1 MPGSRGVN
9 RKRAGRAITHLPTTS
24 AAATAVPEPSCLIL
38 LHPDPLS
45 IRSSSWIPRAL
56 LMFDLPTVAPLDMED
71 SWVTFQAEGDQ
82 GQDSFSSSV
91 NLDDSLTSLQWLQE
105 FSILN
110 ANVGKTPS
118 SSGDSHGYRHLSGAP
133 CSPLAADPACL
144 GMPHTPGKPISSSTS
159 RASHLGLQPME
170 EIDYKTNPHV
180 KPPYSYA
187 TLICMAMQA
196 SKKTKITLSA
206 IYKWITDNFCYFRHA
221 DPTWQNSIRHNL
233 SLNKCFIKVPR
244 EKDEPGKGGFW
255 KIDPQYADRLMN
267 GAMKKRRLPPVQIHP
282 AFASA
287 QAAAS
292 SNGNRASAWQMS
304 VNSESHKLLKEFE
317 EITSEQS
324 WNALG
329 EHGWNAI
336 SDGKSHKRKQPLPKR
351 MFKAPRLSSSPML
364 SQEEQTELGSLKGD
378 FDWEVIFDSSINGVN
393 FSAFEDLEV
402 TPPLSPV
409 SRSVDLTVHGKHI
422 DCPQQWYPM
431 GQDQA
436 VAQNSL
442 DFDETFLAT
451 SFLQHPWEEN
461 RNDYLSNSANIEQ
474 LFDLNDAFPAELN
487 DWPALGSYI

>member
-1 MPGSRGVN
+1 
-9 RKRAGRAITHLPTTS
+9 
-24 AAATAVPEPSCLIL
+24 
-38 LHPDPLS
+38 
-45 IRSSSWIPRAL
+45 
-56 LMFDLPTVAPLDMED
+56 MFDLSTVVPSDMAD
-71 SWVTFQAEGDQ
+71 NWLSFQAEGEA
-82 GQDSFSSSV
+82 GHESLSSSV

-105 FSILN
+105 FSIIN

-118 SSGDSHGYRHLSGAP
+118 SVDPHGYRQLPGSAAP

-144 GMPHTPGKPISSSTS
+144 GMPHTPGKPTSSSTS
-159 RASHLGLQPME
+159 RAAHLGLQPME

-196 SKKTKITLSA
+196 SKKSKITLSA

-267 GAMKKRRLPPVQIHP
+267 GAIKKRRLPPVQIHP
-282 AFASA
+282 AFAGA
-287 QAAAS
+287 QSTS
-292 SNGNRASAWQMS
+292 SDNNVGS
-304 VNSESHKLLKEFE
+304 VWPLSVSSESHQLLKEFE
-317 EITSEQS
+317 EATGEQN
-324 WNALG
+324 WNSVG
-329 EHGWNAI
+329 DHVWNIAENK
-336 SDGKSHKRKQPLPKR
+336 GHKRKQPLPKR

-364 SQEEQTELGSLKGD
+364 SHDDQTELGPLKGD
-378 FDWEVIFDSSINGVN
+378 FDWEVIFDSNFTDN
-393 FSAFEDLEV
+393 FSAFEGLEV

-409 SRSVDLTVHGKHI
+409 SQSVDLTVHGKHI

-431 GQDQA
+431 GQDQGA
-436 VAQNSL
+436 VQNSL

-451 SFLQHPWEEN
+451 SFLQHPWDEGK
-461 RNDYLSNSANIEQ
+461 NDYLSNSTNLDQ
-474 LFDLNDAFPAELN
+474 LFDLNEEFPPGLN
-487 DWPALGSYI
+487 DWNPMGSYV

>member
-1 MPGSRGVN
+1 
-9 RKRAGRAITHLPTTS
+9 
-24 AAATAVPEPSCLIL
+24 
-38 LHPDPLS
+38 
-45 IRSSSWIPRAL
+45 
-56 LMFDLPTVAPLDMED
+56 MFDLPMAVPTDMAD
-71 SWVTFQAEGDQ
+71 NWLSYQTEGEV
-82 GQDSFSSSV
+82 GQESLSSTV

-105 FSILN
+105 FSIIN
-110 ANVGKTPS
+110 ANVGKTPL
-118 SSGDSHGYRHLSGAP
+118 SSGDPHGYRHLPGSAAP

-144 GMPHTPGKPISSSTS
+144 GMPHTPGKPTSSSTS
-159 RASHLGLQPME
+159 RAAHLGLQPME

-267 GAMKKRRLPPVQIHP
+267 GAIKKRRLPPVQIHP
-282 AFASA
+282 AFAGA
-287 QAAAS
+287 QSTS
-292 SNGNRASAWQMS
+292 SENNMGS
-304 VNSESHKLLKEFE
+304 VWPMTISSESHQLLKEFE
-317 EITSEQS
+317 EATGEQN
-324 WNALG
+324 WNSAG
-329 EHGWNAI
+329 EHIWSLAENKG
-336 SDGKSHKRKQPLPKR
+336 HKRKQPLPKR

-364 SQEEQTELGSLKGD
+364 SHDDQTELGPLKGD
-378 FDWEVIFDSSINGVN
+378 FDWEVIFDSNLGDN

-409 SRSVDLTVHGKHI
+409 SQSVDLTVHGKHI
-422 DCPQQWYPM
+422 NCPQQWYPT
-431 GQDQA
+431 GQNQ
-436 VAQNSL
+436 VPVQNSL

-451 SFLQHPWEEN
+451 AFLQHPWEEG
-461 RNDYLSNSANIEQ
+461 RNDYLSNSTNLDQ
-474 LFDLNDAFPAELN
+474 LFDLNEEFPPGLS
-487 DWPALGSYI
+487 DWNAMGPYLQ

>member
-1 MPGSRGVN
+1 M
-9 RKRAGRAITHLPTTS
+9 L
-24 AAATAVPEPSCLIL
+24 
-38 LHPDPLS
+38 
-45 IRSSSWIPRAL
+45 
-56 LMFDLPTVAPLDMED
+56 DLPNVAPFDMAD
-71 SWVTFQAEGDQ
+71 SWLSFQAEEEAGS
-82 GQDSFSSSV
+82 DSMSSSI

-105 FSILN
+105 FSIIN

-118 SSGDSHGYRHLSGAP
+118 SGGDPNGYRQLSGSVAP

-144 GMPHTPGKPISSSTS
+144 GMPHTPGKPTSSSTM
-159 RASHLGLQPME
+159 RVTHQGLQPME

-267 GAMKKRRLPPVQIHP
+267 GAIKKRRLPPVQIHP
-282 AFASA
+282 AFTGALGIPHSENSGG
-287 QAAAS
+287 S
-292 SNGNRASAWQMS
+292 SWPLSINP
-304 VNSESHKLLKEFE
+304 ESQQLLKEFE
-317 EITSEQS
+317 EVTGEQVWIS
-324 WNALG
+324 AGEQCWNASG
-329 EHGWNAI
+329 
-336 SDGKSHKRKQPLPKR
+336 DGKGHKRKQPLPKR

-364 SQEEQTELGSLKGD
+364 SQDEQAELGPLKGD
-378 FDWEVIFDSSINGVN
+378 FDWEVIFDSTVNGGN
-393 FSAFEDLEV
+393 FNAFEDLEV

-409 SRSVDLTVHGKHI
+409 TRSVDLTVHGKHI
-422 DCPQQWYPM
+422 DCPQQWFPI

-436 VAQNSL
+436 LVQNNL

-451 SFLQHPWEEN
+451 SFLQHPWDEG
-461 RNDYLSNSANIEQ
+461 RNDYLSNSANLEQ
-474 LFDLNDAFPAELN
+474 LFDLNEEFPPELN
-487 DWPALGSYI
+487 DWNSMGSYL

>member
-1 MPGSRGVN
+1 MFDLS
-9 RKRAGRAITHLPTTS
+9 
-24 AAATAVPEPSCLIL
+24 TAVPTDMADNWLAYQPEGEVGHEPL
-38 LHPDPLS
+38 
-45 IRSSSWIPRAL
+45 
-56 LMFDLPTVAPLDMED
+56 
-71 SWVTFQAEGDQ
+71 
-82 GQDSFSSSV
+82 SSSV

-105 FSILN
+105 FSIIN

-118 SSGDSHGYRHLSGAP
+118 SSVDPQGYRHLPGSAAP

-159 RASHLGLQPME
+159 RAAHLGLQPME

-267 GAMKKRRLPPVQIHP
+267 GAIKKRRLPPVQIHP
-282 AFASA
+282 AFAGA
-287 QAAAS
+287 QSTS
-292 SNGNRASAWQMS
+292 SDNNMGS
-304 VNSESHKLLKEFE
+304 VWSLNVSSESHQLLKEFE
-317 EITSEQS
+317 EATSEQN
-324 WNALG
+324 WNSVG
-329 EHGWNAI
+329 EHVWNMAENK
-336 SDGKSHKRKQPLPKR
+336 GHKRKQPLPKR
-351 MFKAPRLSSSPML
+351 MFKTPRLSSSPML
-364 SQEEQTELGSLKGD
+364 SHDDQTELGPLKGG
-378 FDWEVIFDSSINGVN
+378 FDWEVIFDSNLSDN

-409 SRSVDLTVHGKHI
+409 SQSVDLTVHGKHI
-422 DCPQQWYPM
+422 NCPQQWYPM

-436 VAQNSL
+436 AVQNSL

-451 SFLQHPWEEN
+451 SFLQHPWDEG
-461 RNDYLSNSANIEQ
+461 RNDYLSNSSNIDQ
-474 LFDLNDAFPAELN
+474 LFDLNEEFPPGLN
-487 DWPALGSYI
+487 DWSSMNSYLQ

>member
-1 MPGSRGVN
+1 MFDLS
-9 RKRAGRAITHLPTTS
+9 
-24 AAATAVPEPSCLIL
+24 TAVPTDMADNWLAYQTEGEVGHEPL
-38 LHPDPLS
+38 
-45 IRSSSWIPRAL
+45 
-56 LMFDLPTVAPLDMED
+56 
-71 SWVTFQAEGDQ
+71 
-82 GQDSFSSSV
+82 SSSV

-105 FSILN
+105 FSIIN

-118 SSGDSHGYRHLSGAP
+118 SSVDPQGYRHLPGSAAP

-144 GMPHTPGKPISSSTS
+144 GMPHTPGKPTSSSTS
-159 RASHLGLQPME
+159 RAAHLGLQPME

-267 GAMKKRRLPPVQIHP
+267 GAIKKRRLPPVQIHP
-282 AFASA
+282 AFAGA
-287 QAAAS
+287 QSTS
-292 SNGNRASAWQMS
+292 SDNNMGS
-304 VNSESHKLLKEFE
+304 VWSLNVSSESHQLLKQFE
-317 EITSEQS
+317 EATGEQN
-324 WNALG
+324 WNSVG
-329 EHGWNAI
+329 EHVWNMAENK
-336 SDGKSHKRKQPLPKR
+336 GHKRKQPLPKR
-351 MFKAPRLSSSPML
+351 MFKTPRLSSSPML
-364 SQEEQTELGSLKGD
+364 SHDDQTELGPLKGD
-378 FDWEVIFDSSINGVN
+378 FDWEVIFDSNLSDN

-409 SRSVDLTVHGKHI
+409 SQSVDLTVHGKHI
-422 DCPQQWYPM
+422 NCPQQWYPM

-436 VAQNSL
+436 AVQNSL

-451 SFLQHPWEEN
+451 SFLQHPWDEG
-461 RNDYLSNSANIEQ
+461 RNDYLSNSSNIDQ
-474 LFDLNDAFPAELN
+474 LFDLNEEFPPGLN
-487 DWPALGSYI
+487 DWSTMNSYLQ

>member
-1 MPGSRGVN
+1 MADNWLAYQTEGEVG
-9 RKRAGRAITHLPTTS
+9 H
-24 AAATAVPEPSCLIL
+24 EPL
-38 LHPDPLS
+38 
-45 IRSSSWIPRAL
+45 
-56 LMFDLPTVAPLDMED
+56 
-71 SWVTFQAEGDQ
+71 
-82 GQDSFSSSV
+82 SSSV

-105 FSILN
+105 FSIIN

-118 SSGDSHGYRHLSGAP
+118 SSVDPQGYRHLPGSAAP

-159 RASHLGLQPME
+159 RAAHLGLQPME

-267 GAMKKRRLPPVQIHP
+267 GAIKKRRLPPVQIHP
-282 AFASA
+282 AFAGA
-287 QAAAS
+287 QSTS
-292 SNGNRASAWQMS
+292 SDNNMGS
-304 VNSESHKLLKEFE
+304 VWSLNVSSESHQLLKEFE
-317 EITSEQS
+317 EATSEQN
-324 WNALG
+324 WNSVG
-329 EHGWNAI
+329 EHVWNMAENK
-336 SDGKSHKRKQPLPKR
+336 GHKRKQPLPKR
-351 MFKAPRLSSSPML
+351 MFKTPRLSSSPML
-364 SQEEQTELGSLKGD
+364 SHDDQTELGPLKGG
-378 FDWEVIFDSSINGVN
+378 FDWEVIFDSNLSDN

-409 SRSVDLTVHGKHI
+409 SQSVDLTVHGKHI
-422 DCPQQWYPM
+422 NCPQQWYPM

-436 VAQNSL
+436 AVQNSL

-451 SFLQHPWEEN
+451 SFLQHPWDEG
-461 RNDYLSNSANIEQ
+461 RNDYLSNSSNIDQ
-474 LFDLNDAFPAELN
+474 LFDLNEEFPPGLN
-487 DWPALGSYI
+487 DWSSMNSYLQ

>member
-1 MPGSRGVN
+1 
-9 RKRAGRAITHLPTTS
+9 
-24 AAATAVPEPSCLIL
+24 
-38 LHPDPLS
+38 
-45 IRSSSWIPRAL
+45 
-56 LMFDLPTVAPLDMED
+56 MFDLPTVAPINMAD
-71 SWVTFQAEGDQ
+71 SWVNFEVECEQ
-82 GQDSFSSSV
+82 GQDSLSSSV

-105 FSILN
+105 FSIIN
-110 ANVGKTPS
+110 ANMGKTPS
-118 SSGDSHGYRHLSGAP
+118 SAGDSHGYRHLSGPGAP

-159 RASHLGLQPME
+159 RASHIGLQPME
-170 EIDYKTNPHV
+170 DIDYKTNPHV

-255 KIDPQYADRLMN
+255 KIDPQYADRLMS
-267 GAMKKRRLPPVQIHP
+267 GAIKKRRLPPVQIHP
-282 AFASA
+282 AFAGS
-287 QAAAS
+287 QAS
-292 SNGNRASAWQMS
+292 SLCEINRGSPWSLS
-304 VNSESHKLLKEFE
+304 VNSESHQLLKEFE
-317 EITSEQS
+317 EITSEQ
-324 WNALG
+324 
-329 EHGWNAI
+329 GWNSMGEQGWNGI

-351 MFKAPRLSSSPML
+351 MFKVPRLSSSPML
-364 SQEEQTELGSLKGD
+364 SHDEQAELGSLKGD
-378 FDWEVIFDSSINGVN
+378 FDWEVIFDSTANGGN
-393 FSAFEDLEV
+393 FSAFEDLEL

-409 SRSVDLTVHGKHI
+409 TRSVDLTVHGKHI
-422 DCPQQWYPM
+422 DCPQQYIQM

-436 VAQNSL
+436 MVQNSL

-461 RNDYLSNSANIEQ
+461 RNDYLPNSANMEQ
-474 LFDLNDAFPAELN
+474 LFELNEEFPTELN
-487 DWPALGSYI
+487 DWSALSSYL